1 MTNSPAKIPTVASKC
16 EINSDS
22 HRRFVIINGD
32 DFGFS
37 SGVNRGIIEAHERGV
52 LTSTSLM
59 VTGEAFDEAVALAH
73 AHPKLGVGLHLVLA
87 NGKAVLP
94 PSQIPHL
101 VDSNGNF
108 SDKDNQAGVH
118 YHLSQ
123 GARRE
128 LPLEIRAQL
137 EKFRSTG
144 LQLSHVDGHRHM
156 HLNPVVLHNL
166 VDLSNEFNIKVIRL
180 PYEELKITLSIDSSD
195 RLNKIIWYSVMSCL
209 RWYGERLLKSKGIV
223 SPLRVYGWLQSGR
236 ITDAYL
242 LNLIPQI
249 QANMVEIYAHPAI
262 AIDGEPRNGPQG
274 AGQLELDALVSLR
287 VRKML
292 VSNGFELINY
302 NNREAIPAQ

>member
-1 MTNSPAKIPTVASKC
+1 MR
-16 EINSDS
+16 EINFQS
-22 HRRFVIINGD
+22 RRRLVIINGD

-37 SGVNRGIIEAHERGV
+37 NGVNRGIIEAHERGV

-73 AHPKLGVGLHLVLA
+73 AHPKLAVGLHLVLA

-94 PSQIPHL
+94 HSQIPHL

-118 YHLSQ
+118 YHLSH

-195 RLNKIIWYSVMSCL
+195 RLMKIIWYSVMSGL

-223 SPLRVYGWLQSGR
+223 SPKRVYGWLQSGR
-236 ITDAYL
+236 ISEAYL

-262 AIDGEPRNGPQG
+262 AISGEPRNGPQG
-274 AGQLELDALVSLR
+274 AGQLELDALVSHQ
-287 VRKML
+287 VREML
-292 VSNGFELINY
+292 GSQGFELINY
-302 NNREAIPAQ
+302 NNREAIAAQSRILLW